1 MPEKHLFEY
10 AVLRIVPKVER
21 EEFLNT
27 GVILYCPKQ
36 KFLRVKLHF
45 DEARITAF
53 APTLAIEALKE
64 NLMALERICQ
74 GSSDGG
80 PIAKLEPAARF
91 RWLTATRST
100 VLQSSKIHPGL
111 CDDPDAALER
121 LFASVV
127 AVDQC

>member
-36 KFLRVKLHF
+36 KFLRVKIIF
-45 DEARITAF
+45 DEARVAAF
-53 APTLAIEALKE
+53 APLLDRETLKA
-64 NLMALERICQ
+64 NLAALERICL
-74 GSSDGG
+74 GNLDGG

-111 CDDPDAALER
+111 CADAELALER
-121 LFASVV
+121 LFEQIVAIPAS
-127 AVDQC
+127 

>member
-10 AVLRIVPKVER
+10 AVLRIVPQVER

-36 KFLRVKLHF
+36 KFLRVRLAF
-45 DEARITAF
+45 DEARLQAF
-53 APTLAIEALKE
+53 APSLDAQTLRA
-64 NLMALERICQ
+64 NLAALERICH
-74 GSSDGG
+74 GHPDGG
-80 PIAKLEPAARF
+80 PIARLEPAARF

-111 CDDPDAALER
+111 CDDAEAALER
-121 LFASVV
+121 LFASIV
-127 AVDQC
+127 AIAPC